1 MIAMKW
7 IVCGCIYGVY
17 WFRMAIVLRERNR
30 LRREVVARDQ
40 QIEKLCADAL
50 IMLDQIRA
58 YRGAWN
64 AIAPKEG
71 EIHLTRIIRPEPT
84 VEKQIKDMLG
94 PVREGD
100 PR

>member
-1 MIAMKW
+1 MITMKW
-7 IVCGCIYGVY
+7 IVFGCIYGVY

-84 VEKQIKDMLG
+84 VEKQIKDMLRDVG
-94 PVREGD
+94 GC
-100 PR
+100 